1 MDLFPP
7 VSTFFSP
14 TLALVALVAQVAK
27 VALVAVGDL
36 KGRRFSVL
44 LLSKMDVWLLLVVLV
59 LLVSTSTTRD
69 EIISCVGSLDDI
81 GCVLL
86 ASFVHLC

>member
-1 MDLFPP
+1 MSPCGSFFP

-36 KGRRFSVL
+36 KGQSFSVL
-44 LLSKMDVWLLLVVLV
+44 LLSKMDVWLLV

>member
-36 KGRRFSVL
+36 QGPSFSVL
-44 LLSKMDVWLLLVVLV
+44 LLLKIDVWLLPEM
-59 LLVSTSTTRD
+59 R
-69 EIISCVGSLDDI
+69 
-81 GCVLL
+81 
-86 ASFVHLC
+86 